1 MIKKLIGLIISLA
14 AIVCILYI
22 SYSFYINDALLLAL
36 VSITATFYIIFS
48 WLIALITKKL

>member
-1 MIKKLIGLIISLA
+1 MIKKLVWLIISLIA
-14 AIVCILYI
+14 VVCILYI